1 MADKGS
7 SHGDD
12 NGGIPGLSL
21 LSSDSVEA
29 VDKQGIENQ
38 EDEQKKAEGLLD
50 ATPQGESSSGK
61 DANDSEGMKEG
72 DETNAEVLPTQ
83 SNPLLDSV
91 DRALANEDVE
101 FSSDEEDD
109 NSDTSKANGS
119 AETNSSPEQD
129 SGSASEAVAAVNN
142 STESHS
148 ESSSSSSDSSDE
160 DSSSSSDESDNEAR
174 GRPNVG
180 VDEDEEEDNTGGGG
194 PLATKNE
201 ILDDPPPPLPEN
213 LNINS
218 NTPIEYVG
226 ELTQVAEKTAIIK
239 AAVSGEFRIL
249 QDTSSVF
256 CFEDRTVLGVLYETF
271 GQVQSPHYAV
281 KFDTVETAQQFVER
295 KGQKVYYV
303 VPASNFIFTEQ
314 VRAIKGSDASNLH
327 DEEIPVEEQEFSD
340 DEKEMEAKRKKKP
353 KNKKKKQSSSNGPPS
368 KRLANMQFRP
378 DFDDPNYNPLQRP
391 TQSMRPPPY
400 YQHSQQ
406 HMPYGQ
412 PMQFQNMMPMQM
424 PMMNYNPMYYGMAPP
439 QFYPPQTNQNPNQG
453 LTYDEEDD
461 EYHP

>member
-7 SHGDD
+7 SHDD
-12 NGGIPGLSL
+12 NNGGIPGLSL
-21 LSSDSVEA
+21 LNVDAVEA
-29 VDKQGIENQ
+29 VGKQETENQ
-38 EDEQKKAEGLLD
+38 EQEQKAECLLG
-50 ATPQGESSSGK
+50 ATHPKQESSSGNGASDFERAK
-61 DANDSEGMKEG
+61 ENAGAN
-72 DETNAEVLPTQ
+72 TEVLQ
-83 SNPLLDSV
+83 NRSNPLLDSV
-91 DRALANEDVE
+91 DRALANQNVE

-129 SGSASEAVAAVNN
+129 SGSASEAVGAVNN

-148 ESSSSSSDSSDE
+148 ESSSSSSDSSDQ
-160 DSSSSSDESDNEAR
+160 DSSSSSDESDHE
-174 GRPNVG
+174 GHERPITG
-180 VDEDEEEDNTGGGG
+180 VDDDEEEDNTGGG
-194 PLATKNE
+194 PLTTKNE

-218 NTPIEYVG
+218 DTPIEYVG
-226 ELTQVAEKTAIIK
+226 NLIQVAEKTAIVK

-249 QDTSSVF
+249 QDTSSVL

-281 KFDTVETAQQFVER
+281 KFDSVETAQQFVER

-353 KNKKKKQSSSNGPPS
+353 KNRKKKQSSNGPPS
-368 KRLANMQFRP
+368 KRVANMQFRP

-391 TQSMRPPPY
+391 AQSMRPPPY
-400 YQHSQQ
+400 YQYPQQ
-406 HMPYGQ
+406 PMPYGQ
-412 PMQFQNMMPMQM
+412 PMHFQNMM
-424 PMMNYNPMYYGMAPP
+424 PMMNYNPMYYGMTPP
-439 QFYPPQTNQNPNQG
+439 QFYPPQNNQNSNQG
-453 LTYDEEDD
+453 LSYDEDD